1 MRGPRSSI
9 SYFSLHISHFTFLIS
24 VSHPVTGTELQEAIA
39 DHLFWW
45 DLRPFTSDRDYERW
59 QRERLQ
65 AADLHQ
71 LNLLAEARHRNPCEA
86 EPDLAF
92 YEFAAQPR
100 IYPVLYSQRFDYYLT
115 VGAAMLPRLD
125 QSRLV
130 LDFGCGLGI
139 LTTLYA
145 RQYPTVSF
153 VGLDRSPGSI
163 AVARERTA
171 ALGLKNLTFMALD
184 PDRESFT
191 GSYDTVVSSH
201 SLFQSEQD
209 PGLPSR
215 SWDSFARAVDP
226 AAQQAFEARTGLGRR
241 LDWIVS
247 LLAPAGRLL
256 LFEKARHLG
265 RRIGLQRALAGRG
278 LACVDPSLPLHYLS
292 VEEPTDDGP
301 LFVLSRHGDHAA
313 IYPWDES
320 PERTDGDHHF
330 ICKGVAAESVWS
342 RLPRRRVTRSLLFKP
357 PGLSS
362 GQLEWGRS
370 DRLRYLS
377 LARASGARG
386 LWVGL
391 PGPDDELDGSLFRS
405 VASADTI
412 TSEHLQRLD
421 ELLAARGLED
431 DPSLVPLY
439 ENHTAA
445 AQLLWSELPAKTR
458 LKEYDSPL
466 PAGRHLHIELGR
478 TGDLSYLYCA
488 NTFDQRQLVLVESD
502 RQSLLEQYFEEL
514 TSRTALS
521 APVSGH
527 PTGPSR

>member
-1 MRGPRSSI
+1 M
-9 SYFSLHISHFTFLIS
+9 
-24 VSHPVTGTELQEAIA
+24 TGTELQEAIA

-45 DLRPFTSDRDYERW
+45 ELRPFTSDREYERW
-59 QRERLQ
+59 QRERLR

-71 LNLLAEARHRNPCEA
+71 LTLLAEARHRQPYEA
-86 EPDLAF
+86 EADLAF
-92 YEFAAQPR
+92 YEFAAQPQ
-100 IYPVLYSQRFDYYLT
+100 IYPVLYSQRFDYYLA
-115 VGAAMLPRLD
+115 VGSAMLPHLD

-145 RQYPTVSF
+145 RHYPAVSF

-171 ALGLKNLTFMALD
+171 ALGLKNLTFIALD
-184 PDRESFT
+184 PAHESFT
-191 GSYDTVVSSH
+191 GSYDRIVSSH

-226 AAQQAFEARTGLGRR
+226 AVQQAFEARTGLGRR
-241 LDWIVS
+241 LDWIGS
-247 LLAPAGRLL
+247 LLAPTGRLL

-278 LACVDPSLPLHYLS
+278 LACVNPPRPLHYLS

-301 LFVLSRHGDHAA
+301 LFVVSRPRDHTAVS
-313 IYPWDES
+313 PWQES

-330 ICKGVAAESVWS
+330 ICTGAAAESVWS
-342 RLPRRRVTRSLLFKP
+342 RLPRRRATRSLSFKS

-362 GQLEWGRS
+362 GQFEWGRS
-370 DRLRYLS
+370 DQLRYLS
-377 LARASGARG
+377 LTRASGVRG

-391 PGPDDELDGSLFRS
+391 PGPDDDLDGSLSRAL
-405 VASADTI
+405 ASADPI
-412 TSEHLQRLD
+412 DPDYLQQL
-421 ELLAARGLED
+421 EAQVKSRGLDD
-431 DPSLVPLY
+431 DPALVPLY

-445 AQLLWSELPAKTR
+445 AQFLWNELHEKVP

-466 PAGRHLHIELGR
+466 PDGRHLHIELGR
-478 TGDLSYLYCA
+478 ASDLVYLYCA
-488 NTFDQRQLVLVESD
+488 NTFDQRQIVLVESD
-502 RQSLLEQYFEEL
+502 RQALLEQYFEEL
-514 TSRTALS
+514 ISRPVPSASLSGGPTAS
-521 APVSGH
+521 P
-527 PTGPSR
+527 R